1 MEREE
6 LVRGVKNFMKNEWPK
21 FKADVIEEEGVY
33 DYNEEDALD
42 NFKEI
47 MIENLSDLVVEV
59 WAEL

>member
-1 MEREE
+1 MGREE
-6 LVRGVKNFMKNEWPK
+6 LVRGVKSFMRDEWPK
-21 FKADVIEEEGVY
+21 FKADVVEEEGERF
-33 DYNEEDALD
+33 DEDAALH

>member
-1 MEREE
+1 MEDKE
-6 LVRGVKNFMKNEWPK
+6 LVKVVKEYMKEGWPK
-21 FKADVIEEEGVY
+21 FKADVIEEEGKRF
-33 DYNEEDALD
+33 DEDEALH

>member
-21 FKADVIEEEGVY
+21 FKADIIEEEGEGF
-33 DYNEEDALD
+33 DEDEALH

>member
-21 FKADVIEEEGVY
+21 FKADIMEEEGA
-33 DYNEEDALD
+33 DFEEEEALH

-47 MIENLSDLVVEV
+47 MIDNLSDLVVEV

>member
-6 LVRGVKNFMKNEWPK
+6 LVRGVKHFMKNEWPK
-21 FKADVIEEEGVY
+21 FKADVIEEVGERF
-33 DYNEEDALD
+33 DEDEALH

>member
-21 FKADVIEEEGVY
+21 FKADIMEEEGA
-33 DYNEEDALD
+33 DFREEDAID

-47 MIENLSDLVVEV
+47 MIDNLSDLVVEV

>member
-21 FKADVIEEEGVY
+21 FKADVIEEGGVY
-33 DYNEEDALD
+33 DYDEDEALH

>member
-6 LVRGVKNFMKNEWPK
+6 LVRGVKHFMKNEWPK
-21 FKADVIEEEGVY
+21 FKADVIEEEG
-33 DYNEEDALD
+33 DEFNEEDALD

>member
-6 LVRGVKNFMKNEWPK
+6 LVRGIKHFMKNEWPK
-21 FKADVIEEEGVY
+21 FKADIIEEEGERF
-33 DYNEEDALD
+33 DEDEALHH
-42 NFKEI
+42 FKEI

>member
-6 LVRGVKNFMKNEWPK
+6 LVRGVKTFMKNEWPK
-21 FKADVIEEEGVY
+21 FKADIMEEEG
-33 DYNEEDALD
+33 DEFNEEDVLD

-47 MIENLSDLVVEV
+47 MIDNLSDLVVEV